1 MSPPFLPKTVKQQN
15 LSVQYTIK
23 LRTTQF
29 LPPSRV
35 KMENSI
41 LFPSYMPR
49 PNMQLYVDTFGSV
62 CQYFVREMLMFY
74 DFVRENQ
81 YLFRF
86 SPILPG

>member
-15 LSVQYTIK
+15 LLIQYTIK
-23 LRTTQF
+23 LRTTLF

-49 PNMQLYVDTFGSV
+49 PNIQLHVDTFSSD
-62 CQYFVREMLMFY
+62 CQ
-74 DFVRENQ
+74 
-81 YLFRF
+81 
-86 SPILPG
+86 